1 MSWDLKAVCFGGVG
15 VWTRPPGV
23 RSVVGVRG
31 LVGVGMAVG
40 IWGWSCRLARMAGA
54 VGSGVAGI
62 SLGGL
67 RVRRWAGCVRRCRV
81 SGVRR

>member
-1 MSWDLKAVCFGGVG
+1 MSWDLKAVCFDGADA
-15 VWTRPPGV
+15 WTPPRGV
-23 RSVVGVRG
+23 RSVVGARG
-31 LVGVGMAVG
+31 LAGGGMAVG

-62 SLGGL
+62 GLGGL
-67 RVRRWAGCVRRCRV
+67 RARRGDGCARRRRV